1 MSLGVILGLFAGKQL
16 EVFGFC
22 FLRVK
27 FKLAKLPRYC
37 NPAQFYGLCLLTSTI
52 FTMNLFINSLSYHDT
67 YEFAYAD
74 KLAVLI
80 ASVISGATGY
90 AVLYWAGRHRI
101 MKCVE

>member
-1 MSLGVILGLFAGKQL
+1 MSLGIILGLFAGKRL
-16 EVFGFC
+16 GVFGFC

-27 FKLAKLPRYC
+27 FK
-37 NPAQFYGLCLLTSTI
+37 PAQFYGLCLLTGI
-52 FTMNLFINSLSYHDT
+52 GFTMSLFINSLSYHDT

-80 ASVISGATGY
+80 ASLISGATGY
-90 AVLYWAGRHRI
+90 AMLYWAGRHRI